1 MKKTYLTPIVEN
13 AVVVMGQKI
22 LYTSGESADPT
33 NSNTTP
39 SVSNPLSA
47 PHKII

>member
-33 NSNTTP
+33 DSNP
-39 SVSNPLSA
+39 SVNNPLSA